1 MEEINIRNVV
11 LKTTKLPILF
21 AAFVS
26 YAIGAGLASYLGK
39 IINWQKYWLG
49 IFIVIL
55 FILSAEY
62 LSKFYYYWALRKIS
76 EIHKYQKI
84 RTFFLQLGL
93 TTLTIGAVFTV
104 LLVANGYANSVVWL
118 LIVCF
123 FILNTIFTIPPF
135 EFNKK
140 GYGDLIYAINIGVLS
155 PAFAV
160 VLQLGELHQTL
171 LLLTFPS
178 FFLLISLF
186 LAFSLENYFPNL
198 KSNQHTLMTRL
209 GWKTGMYIHNLF
221 LLLTYILYG
230 IGGVFG
236 LPWRLV
242 LPAAFSM
249 PFAILQFW
257 EMIRINEGIKPRWRL
272 LKLAAIASVS
282 VLAYFILFTLWL
294 R

>member
-11 LKTTKLPILF
+11 LKTTKFSVLF

-39 IINWQKYWLG
+39 ITNWQKYWLG

-55 FILSAEY
+55 FILSAEF
-62 LSKFYYYWALRKIS
+62 LSKFYYYWGLSKIS
-76 EIHKYQKI
+76 EIHKFQKI

-93 TTLTIGAVFTV
+93 TTLTIGSVFTV

-123 FILNTIFTIPPF
+123 FILHTIFAIPPF

-186 LAFSLENYFPNL
+186 LAFSLENYFSNL
-198 KSNQHTLMTRL
+198 KSNHHTLMTRL

-242 LPAAFSM
+242 LPAVFSM

-282 VLAYFILFTLWL
+282 VLAYFIIFTLWL